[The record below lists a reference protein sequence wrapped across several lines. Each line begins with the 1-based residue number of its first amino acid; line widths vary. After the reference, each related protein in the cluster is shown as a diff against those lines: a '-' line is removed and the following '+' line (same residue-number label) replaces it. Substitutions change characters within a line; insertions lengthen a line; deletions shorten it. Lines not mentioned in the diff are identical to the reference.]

1 MQAIRYMVVAAV
13 AVIGKQNNPLFIRTF
28 EPGGGAESTD
38 AATQLHYVVH
48 AALDVIEE
56 RGPCTPFSEL
66 PSLPLLLRA
75 TLVLT
80 PEGS

>member
-1 MQAIRYMVVAAV
+1 MVVAAV

-28 EPGGGAESTD
+28 ERSAAPGEGAD

-56 RGPCTPFSEL
+56 RGPCTAFASPISAGVE
-66 PSLPLLLRA
+66 SD
-75 TLVLT
+75 VILT
-80 PEGS
+80 PDGS